1 MSKKYELI
9 NQIGERLEAL
19 CTSWQSHPP
28 ANLTWWINEEKV
40 KSWKKTAI
48 IHFLEG
54 KPVDEMNLMQDYWM
68 AALWKFDDDIIG
80 LSLKEQR
87 WQSGFYGQNYRKI
100 WVSWD
105 HLAVIIQECWKR
117 ENIYILMMMV
127 KESYLAFFLFL
138 WRQLTGQLGFQR
150 YQYFLNQYIL
160 NFYHFAKYHNFM
172 EAIWYWVE

>member
-9 NQIGERLEAL
+9 KQRNTRSGNVWRRFA
-19 CTSWQSHPP
+19 HRG
-28 ANLTWWINEEKV
+28 NLTPRPISRGGLMRKRWNLE
-40 KSWKKTAI
+40 KKTAI

-117 ENIYILMMMV
+117 ENIYIIRWGL
-127 KESYLAFFLFL
+127 LADRFGLPIRDYWQTVWSANKRL
-138 WRQLTGQLGFQR
+138 LADRSR
-150 YQYFLNQYIL
+150 YI
-160 NFYHFAKYHNFM
+160 
-172 EAIWYWVE
+172 